1 MSGTSLDGIDLA
13 EINFTL
19 QEKKT
24 WDFKIL
30 NTETVSYPKN
40 WKISLQN
47 ALSCSEREIAKLN
60 TQYTCF
66 LASVISKFIKKNQI
80 VNLTAVCS
88 HGHTV
93 WHQPQ
98 QGFTFQIGNLPE
110 LANLIKQKVV
120 CDFRLQDVELGG
132 NGAPLV
138 PIGDRLLFY
147 DYDYCLNL
155 GGFANISFEENN
167 NSLFSKRIA
176 YDVCPVNIVLNFL
189 AEKMGYEY
197 DYNGHFAEHGRV
209 SKKVLIELNNLPFF
223 SLSPPKSLGMEW
235 VKKNVLPILEQ
246 SNISI
251 KDQLST
257 FTEHVAIQLSKQLKE
272 NSKVLVTGGG
282 AFNSY
287 LLKRISFYKSANL
300 IIPSNTMVEFKE
312 ALIFGFLG
320 VLRLRGEN
328 NCLSS
333 VTGAKKDHS
342 SGLIFK
348 IN

>member
-1 MSGTSLDGIDLA
+1 MGIGKSGEFVD
-13 EINFTL
+13 
-19 QEKKT
+19 
-24 WDFKIL
+24 
-30 NTETVSYPKN
+30 
-40 WKISLQN
+40 
-47 ALSCSEREIAKLN
+47 
-60 TQYTCF
+60 
-66 LASVISKFIKKNQI
+66 IKKLKIKLGDFI
-80 VNLTAVCS
+80 VA
-88 HGHTV
+88 
-93 WHQPQ
+93 
-98 QGFTFQIGNLPE
+98 E
-110 LANLIKQKVV
+110 
-120 CDFRLQDVELGG
+120 
-132 NGAPLV
+132 NG
-138 PIGDRLLFY
+138 
-147 DYDYCLNL
+147 
-155 GGFANISFEENN
+155 
-167 NSLFSKRIA
+167 K
-176 YDVCPVNIVLNFL
+176 
-189 AEKMGYEY
+189 
-197 DYNGHFAEHGRV
+197 V
-209 SKKVLIELNNLPFF
+209 SKKVLMELNNLPFF

-287 LLKRISFYKSANL
+287 LLKRISFYKNANL
-300 IIPSNTMVEFKE
+300 LIPSNTMVEFKE

>member
-19 QEKKT
+19 KEKKT
-24 WDFKIL
+24 WGFKIL

-47 ALSCSEREIAKLN
+47 ALSSSEREIVKLN
-60 TQYTCF
+60 TQYTHF
-66 LASVISKFIKKNQI
+66 LASVISKFIEKNQI
-80 VNLTAVCS
+80 GNLTAVCS
-88 HGHTV
+88 HGHTI

-98 QGFTFQIGNLPE
+98 QGITFQIGNLPE
-110 LANLIKQKVV
+110 LADLIKQKVV
-120 CDFRLQDVELGG
+120 CDFRLQDLQLGG

-189 AEKMGYEY
+189 AEKMGHEY

-209 SKKVLIELNNLPFF
+209 SKKVLTELNKLPFF
-223 SLSPPKSLGMEW
+223 SLSPPKSLGIEW

-272 NSKVLVTGGG
+272 NSKVLITGGG
-282 AFNSY
+282 AYNRY
-287 LLKRISFYKSANL
+287 LIKRISFYKSTNL